1 MARRRGVE
9 DPNWRSDSC
18 VYLLPHWCQRPLCL
32 CGDRC
37 QLMASRNP
45 DIRGRRFFRCPNY
58 DRETRTTACAYIEW
72 VDTENPVFDLT
83 TCLQEGR
90 WYFASESTEQYLQR
104 KAAYERQCRE
114 QQSDWR
120 VLTTALPPWEARP
133 RCRCGDRCQVLRS
146 IKPTTLG
153 RRFFV
158 CPNILDDD
166 FMLELPEQ
174 YRVTKAR
181 FERGEGY
188 SRRGGSRREFEEEE
202 EEEKMIEV
210 VLNDRLGKKVRVKCN
225 EDDTIGD
232 LKKLVAAQT
241 GTRPEK
247 IRIQK
252 WYNIYK
258 DHITLRDY
266 EIHDGMG
273 LELYY
278 N

>member
-1 MARRRGVE
+1 MARRLGVE
-9 DPNWRSDSC
+9 DPNWRSDPC
-18 VYLLPHWCQRPLCL
+18 VYLLPPWCQRPLCL

-37 QLMASRNP
+37 QLMALRNP
-45 DIRGRRFFRCPNY
+45 YIRGRRFFRCPNY

-72 VDTENPVFDLT
+72 VDTGYPVLDLT

-114 QQSDWR
+114 QQCDWR

-166 FMLELPEQ
+166 FMEPPRRCQYKEWIDTRRVLTPPSRVVQLELPEQ

-181 FERGEGY
+181 FERGEGS
-188 SRRGGSRREFEEEE
+188 SRR
-202 EEEKMIEV
+202 
-210 VLNDRLGKKVRVKCN
+210 VR
-225 EDDTIGD
+225 
-232 LKKLVAAQT
+232 
-241 GTRPEK
+241 
-247 IRIQK
+247 
-252 WYNIYK
+252 
-258 DHITLRDY
+258 
-266 EIHDGMG
+266 
-273 LELYY
+273 
-278 N
+278 